1 MESVPKSSVRKNT
14 VPNDAVPENGVPGNG
29 LPRRSEPTAPDAGR
43 LDWIR
48 EQIAAERRELAEVFA
63 AFAPEQWNAPSLC
76 EGWRVREVVAH
87 MSTGFRHS
95 TARTLLELG
104 RSGGNVHRMADR
116 IARRDAAALTVREL
130 ASALAEHADHPW
142 RPPVG
147 GRIAALAH
155 DAVHGLD
162 ITVALGLP
170 ARLPMARTTALL
182 DAVTPRS
189 LRFFG
194 ARLDG
199 VRLVATDAD
208 WSYGQGPVTVE
219 GRAEH
224 LLLVTYGRRVPEGL
238 LAGSGAGRFAQGG

>member
-1 MESVPKSSVRKNT
+1 MNSVQQ
-14 VPNDAVPENGVPGNG
+14 EQG
-29 LPRRSEPTAPDAGR
+29 AG
-43 LDWIR
+43 WIR
-48 EQIAAERRELAEVFA
+48 EQIAAERRELAGVFA
-63 AFAPEQWNAPSLC
+63 GLTAEQWNSPSLC

-95 TARTLLELG
+95 TARTLGELV

-116 IARRDAAALTVREL
+116 IARRDAAALTEDRL
-130 ASALAEHADHPW
+130 AAALAEHAEHPW

-162 ITVALGLP
+162 VTVALGLG
-170 ARLPMARTTALL
+170 ARLPLPRAAALL
-182 DAVTPRS
+182 GTVSARS

-194 ARLDG
+194 ARLEG
-199 VRLVATDAD
+199 VRLRATDLD
-208 WSYGQGPVTVE
+208 WSYGQGPLPVE

-224 LLLVTYGRRVPEGL
+224 LLLVAYGRRVPAGL
-238 LAGSGAGRFAQGG
+238 LSGAGAERFTR

>member
-1 MESVPKSSVRKNT
+1 METVRQ
-14 VPNDAVPENGVPGNG
+14 DQGEE
-29 LPRRSEPTAPDAGR
+29 RAG
-43 LDWIR
+43 WVR

-63 AFAPEQWNAPSLC
+63 AFTPEQWNAPSLC

-87 MSTGFRHS
+87 MGTGFRRS
-95 TARTLLELG
+95 TARTAVELA

-116 IARRDAAALTVREL
+116 LARRDAAAMSEREL
-130 ASALAEHADHPW
+130 AAALAEHAEHPW

-147 GRIAALAH
+147 GRIAGLAH

-162 ITVALGLP
+162 VTVALGLP
-170 ARLPMARTTALL
+170 GRLPLPRATALL
-182 DAVTPRS
+182 TALTPRG

-199 VRLVATDAD
+199 VRLVATDTS
-208 WSYGQGPVTVE
+208 WSYGDGPRTVE

-224 LLLVTYGRRVPEGL
+224 LLLVAYGRRIPEGL
-238 LAGSGAGRFAQGG
+238 LSGPGAGRFTAGG

>member
-1 MESVPKSSVRKNT
+1 MPQ
-14 VPNDAVPENGVPGNG
+14 DQDPGQ
-29 LPRRSEPTAPDAGR
+29 LH
-43 LDWIR
+43 WIR
-48 EQIAAERRELAEVFA
+48 EQIAAERRELAGVLA
-63 AFAPEQWNAPSLC
+63 DLTPVQWNAPSLC
-76 EGWRVREVVAH
+76 GGWRVREVAAH

-95 TARTLLELG
+95 TARTLLELA

-116 IARRDAAALTVREL
+116 IARRDAAAMSEREL
-130 ASALAEHADHPW
+130 AAAMADHADHPW

-170 ARLPMARTTALL
+170 ARLPVARTTALL
-182 DAVTPRS
+182 AGVSPRA

-194 ARLDG
+194 ARVEG
-199 VRLVATDAD
+199 VRLEATDAD
-208 WSYGQGPVTVE
+208 WSYGAGPLTVA

-224 LLLVTYGRRVPEGL
+224 LLLVAYGRRVPEGL
-238 LAGSGAGRFAQGG
+238 LTGTGSGRFTASR

>member
-1 MESVPKSSVRKNT
+1 MNSVQQ
-14 VPNDAVPENGVPGNG
+14 EQG
-29 LPRRSEPTAPDAGR
+29 AG
-43 LDWIR
+43 WIR
-48 EQIAAERRELAEVFA
+48 EQIAAERRELAGVFTGLTA
-63 AFAPEQWNAPSLC
+63 EQWNSPSLC

-95 TARTLLELG
+95 TARTLGELV

-116 IARRDAAALTVREL
+116 VARRDAAMLTEDRL
-130 ASALAEHADHPW
+130 AAALAEHAEHPW

-162 ITVALGLP
+162 VTVALGLR
-170 ARLPMARTTALL
+170 ARLPLPRAAALL
-182 DAVTPRS
+182 GTVSARS

-194 ARLDG
+194 ARLEG
-199 VRLVATDAD
+199 VRLRATDLD
-208 WSYGQGPVTVE
+208 WSYGQGPLPVE

-224 LLLVTYGRRVPEGL
+224 LLLVAYGRRVPAGL
-238 LAGSGAGRFAQGG
+238 LSGAGAERFTR

>member
-1 MESVPKSSVRKNT
+1 ME
-14 VPNDAVPENGVPGNG
+14 
-29 LPRRSEPTAPDAGR
+29 TAPQDQDTGQSHR
-43 LDWIR
+43 TPGIR
-48 EQIAAERRELAEVFA
+48 EEIAAERRELAALFA
-63 AFAPEQWNAPSLC
+63 DLTPEQWNAPSLC
-76 EGWRVREVVAH
+76 GGWRAREVAAH

-95 TARTLLELG
+95 TARTLLELA

-116 IARRDAAALTVREL
+116 IARRDAATMTDREL
-130 ASALAEHADHPW
+130 AAAMAEHADHPW

-147 GRIAALAH
+147 GPIAALAH

-170 ARLPMARTTALL
+170 ARLPVARATALL
-182 DAVTPRS
+182 AGVSPFS

-199 VRLVATDAD
+199 VRLEAADAD
-208 WSYGQGPVTVE
+208 WSYGDGPLVVA

-224 LLLVTYGRRVPEGL
+224 LLLVAYGRRVPEGL
-238 LAGSGAGRFAQGG
+238 LSGPGAGRYVRGG

>member
-1 MESVPKSSVRKNT
+1 MNSVQQEQ
-14 VPNDAVPENGVPGNG
+14 DIG
-29 LPRRSEPTAPDAGR
+29 
-43 LDWIR
+43 WIR

-63 AFAPEQWNAPSLC
+63 GLTAEQWNSPSLC

-95 TARTLLELG
+95 TARTLGELA

-116 IARRDAAALTVREL
+116 IARRDAAALTEARL
-130 ASALAEHADHPW
+130 AAVLAEHAEHPW

-155 DAVHGLD
+155 DVVHGLD
-162 ITVALGLP
+162 VTVALGLP
-170 ARLPMARTTALL
+170 ARLPLPRAAALL
-182 DAVTPRS
+182 GSVSARS

-194 ARLDG
+194 ARLED
-199 VRLVATDAD
+199 VRLRATDLD
-208 WSYGQGPVTVE
+208 WSYGQGALRVE

-224 LLLVTYGRRVPEGL
+224 LLLVTYGRRVPPGL
-238 LAGSGAGRFAQGG
+238 LSGAGAERFTP